1 MHPSL
6 KDVQFFP
13 SKRKW
18 KTKSDG
24 ELRVLFQVPHDK
36 ALAYLETS
44 PEHPSPDIRGLR
56 AYMVDG
62 LMKGKVGGKE
72 FHKIRKEFFSV
83 TRGSLDI
90 EVKDVEGN
98 SKVYAVGKGECLLI
112 PPYILHTYTVKEEN
126 TSFVVVAS
134 TTFDPDDEETHDTYA
149 EELFFKM
156 QGKKR

>member
-1 MHPSL
+1 MQPL
-6 KDVQFFP
+6 IKDVRLFS
-13 SKRKW
+13 SKRSW

-24 ELRVLFQVPHDK
+24 ELRVLFQIPHEE
-36 ALAYLETS
+36 ARSYLETA
-44 PEHPSPDIRGLR
+44 HFPSPDIRGLR

-83 TRGSLDI
+83 TRGSLDL
-90 EVKDVEGN
+90 EVRDLQGN
-98 SKVYAVGKGECLLI
+98 IKTYHLGKGECLFI
-112 PPYILHTYTVKEEN
+112 PPYILHTYTVKEDS

-134 TTFDPDDEETHDTYA
+134 TTFNPDDEGTHDTYA

-156 QGKKR
+156 QGKKH